1 MNEIEIWKDIQGYEN
16 YYQVSNLGNVKSLRR
31 TIIRKNGRPYT
42 EKEKI
47 LRQYEDNKGY
57 MYVCLCFNGKIKS
70 IKVHRPVA
78 NSFIFNENNK
88 PQVNHIDYNKKNNRV
103 ENLEWCT
110 NLENYIHARKN
121 TNIVNGLTLRW
132 KYRKR
137 GAKAE

>member
-31 TIIRKNGRPYT
+31 TIIRKN
-42 EKEKI
+42 
-47 LRQYEDNKGY
+47 
-57 MYVCLCFNGKIKS
+57 
-70 IKVHRPVA
+70 
-78 NSFIFNENNK
+78 
-88 PQVNHIDYNKKNNRV
+88 
-103 ENLEWCT
+103 
-110 NLENYIHARKN
+110 